1 MNTAVPHPKR
11 KLTPRQVLNIR
22 SSALSNR
29 ALAKKYKLTSGVIHR
44 IRLGFVYKDCGWPK
58 EAPKRH
64 VAGVAYNRKLTEEQV
79 REIRIAAATE
89 QYKDIAARYDIDP
102 STISNI
108 MRGHTYKT
116 VI

>member
-89 QYKDIAARYDIDP
+89 QYNDIAARYGIDP

-108 MRGHTYKT
+108 MRGRTYKT

>member
-1 MNTAVPHPKR
+1 MNTAIPHPKR

-22 SSALSNR
+22 SSTLSNR

-89 QYKDIAARYDIDP
+89 QYKDIAVRYDIDP

-108 MRGHTYKT
+108 MRGRTYKT

>member
-29 ALAKKYKLTSGVIHR
+29 ALAKKYKMTSGVIHR
-44 IRLGFVYKDCGWPK
+44 IRLGFAYKDCGWPK

-89 QYKDIAARYDIDP
+89 QYKDIAVRYDIDP

-108 MRGHTYKT
+108 MRGRTYKT

>member
-1 MNTAVPHPKR
+1 MNTAIPHPKR

-44 IRLGFVYKDCGWPK
+44 IRLGYAYKDCGWPK

-64 VAGVAYNRKLTEEQV
+64 VAGIAYNRKLTEEQV
-79 REIRIAAATE
+79 REIRIAAVTE
-89 QYKDIAARYDIDP
+89 QYKDTAARYGIDP

-108 MRGHTYKT
+108 MRGRTYKT

>member
-1 MNTAVPHPKR
+1 MNTAIPHPKR

-44 IRLGFVYKDCGWPK
+44 IRLGFAYKDCGWPK

-64 VAGVAYNRKLTEEQV
+64 VAGIAYNRKLTEEQV
-79 REIRIAAATE
+79 REIRIAASTE
-89 QYKDIAARYDIDP
+89 QYKDIAARYGIDP

-108 MRGHTYKT
+108 MRGRTYKT

>member
-1 MNTAVPHPKR
+1 MNTAIQHPKR

-44 IRLGFVYKDCGWPK
+44 IRLGFAYKDCGWPK

-64 VAGVAYNRKLTEEQV
+64 VAGIAYNRKLTEEQV
-79 REIRIAAATE
+79 REIRIASATE

-102 STISNI
+102 STVSNI
-108 MRGHTYKT
+108 MRGRTYKT

>member
-1 MNTAVPHPKR
+1 MNTAIPHPKR

-29 ALAKKYKLTSGVIHR
+29 ALAKKYKMTSGVIHR

-64 VAGVAYNRKLTEEQV
+64 VAGIAYNRKLTEEQV

-89 QYKDIAARYDIDP
+89 QYKDIAGRYDIDP

-108 MRGHTYKT
+108 MRGRTYKT